1 MHNKIMTTDTH
12 RKKLG
17 SAARK
22 HSPSPQF
29 LARHLLFLKSW
40 PIFMM
45 TMKGGPSM
53 STKTYNRFMTAASV
67 LMFGG
72 SGFVIAVGLW
82 RLVA

>member
-1 MHNKIMTTDTH
+1 
-12 RKKLG
+12 
-17 SAARK
+17 
-22 HSPSPQF
+22 
-29 LARHLLFLKSW
+29 
-40 PIFMM
+40 MM